1 MRALTAVRLLYGSV
15 LLLAPRAALHELPHG
30 RVDWRALTLARVLG
44 ARHLLQ
50 AAVVGSHGSER
61 WLRAGAVVDAGHA
74 ATMVAFAALRPERR
88 ALAGANA
95 LVAASL
101 AAGGIVE
108 SRRGRDE
115 LGGRGQQ
122 RPRCSGM
129 SAFRNGNE
137 ERRAWR

>member
-1 MRALTAVRLLYGSV
+1 VRALTAVRLLYGSV
-15 LLLAPRAALHELPHG
+15 LLLAPGAVLHELPHG
-30 RVDWRALTLARVLG
+30 RVDWRALAVARVLG

-50 AAVVGSHGSER
+50 AAVVGHGSER

-74 ATMVAFAALRPERR
+74 ATMVALAALRPERR

-108 SRRGRDE
+108 SRRGRYE

-122 RPRCSGM
+122 LPRCSGM
-129 SAFRNGNE
+129 SASRNGNE